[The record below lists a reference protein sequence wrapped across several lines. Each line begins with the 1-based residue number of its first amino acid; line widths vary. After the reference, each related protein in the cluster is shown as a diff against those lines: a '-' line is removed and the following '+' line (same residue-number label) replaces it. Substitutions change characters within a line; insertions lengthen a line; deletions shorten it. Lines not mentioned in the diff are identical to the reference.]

1 MYSRRNHRSFNRLEQ
16 FDLTCEIGSTQAV
29 IDTNAIVLFTLDY
42 FCFTGPIKPLLV
54 LVSICLSM
62 IGRKWCLAIVCDGIR
77 IHYYIH
83 LCGPVKVHVEWVI
96 AE

>member
-1 MYSRRNHRSFNRLEQ
+1 MINYMYSRRNHRSFNRLEQ

-54 LVSICLSM
+54 LVSICLPM
-62 IGRKWCLAIVCDGIR
+62 IVQWQKMVFGNCL
-77 IHYYIH
+77 
-83 LCGPVKVHVEWVI
+83 
-96 AE
+96 